1 LRALTGKNRGFTIV
15 ELATVVAIVAALM
28 ALGYPI
34 MRRARPRVEL
44 AGLGTELQSL
54 MNRARLEAMSRG
66 RDVSVIFYP
75 AAVTP
80 TGVGRIL
87 VVADEAGGFM
97 AGAAPAG
104 NLDYCTMTPGR
115 PVETLNLVDLP
126 SGVRLAAPSRTQ
138 AFPFPFSVVP
148 APLAGCSFC
157 TGAVPGGGGARGA
170 VRFDSR
176 GRASFFGDCGVALD
190 LPNGGSVA
198 VTNADLS
205 GSRVVAILPP
215 GSVRTFAVE

>member
-97 AGAAPAG
+97 AGAAPTG

-115 PVETLNLVDLP
+115 PEPPRCRSCN
-126 SGVRLAAPSRTQ
+126 R
-138 AFPFPFSVVP
+138 
-148 APLAGCSFC
+148 
-157 TGAVPGGGGARGA
+157 RGA
-170 VRFDSR
+170 P
-176 GRASFFGDCGVALD
+176 GR
-190 LPNGGSVA
+190 
-198 VTNADLS
+198 
-205 GSRVVAILPP
+205 R
-215 GSVRTFAVE
+215 

>member
-15 ELATVVAIVAALM
+15 ELATVVAIVAALL

-157 TGAVPGGGGARGA
+157 TGAVPGG